1 MPTAAYP
8 ALMKIFSSPLRA
20 QSRRAHSFKVA
31 VVALALLASLGVAN
45 TASAAKFAA
54 STKSVSKPTPMAT
67 AKSKSAASAPAKI
80 GSPCTI
86 AGATIT
92 VASKT
97 LTCAKAMSGKLIWS
111 VSTSAAPAIP
121 RGANGGED
129 GAENHD
135 FNNDPAFA
143 AAMTKYTDC
152 LKSQGVT
159 LPAFGGRRGFGGAD
173 DGNPGAST
181 APTAAPR
188 PTLSA
193 KEQAA
198 MAKCDSLR
206 PAFGRFGGNPPGG
219 APGNAP
225 STAPTFGDQG
235 AKGGVPNTPANVAAY
250 IACLNTNGVN
260 VTSLADLQAVD
271 RQSPKIAKALETC
284 RAKRVNTTPP
294 NGVRPTPTKS
304 N

>member
-8 ALMKIFSSPLRA
+8 ALMKIFSSPLRV
-20 QSRRAHSFKVA
+20 QSRRPHSFKVA

-54 STKSVSKPTPMAT
+54 STKSVSKPTPMST

-97 LTCAKAMSGKLIWS
+97 LTCVKALSGKLVWS
-111 VSTSAAPAIP
+111 ATTAAAPAIP
-121 RGANGGED
+121 RGNNGGEGGGED
-129 GAENHD
+129 GVENHG

-159 LPAFGGRRGFGGAD
+159 LPAFGGRRGFGGDD
-173 DGNPGAST
+173 DGNPGASA

-198 MAKCDSLR
+198 MAKCISLR
-206 PAFGRFGGNPPGG
+206 PTR
-219 APGNAP
+219 
-225 STAPTFGDQG
+225 
-235 AKGGVPNTPANVAAY
+235 K
-250 IACLNTNGVN
+250 
-260 VTSLADLQAVD
+260 
-271 RQSPKIAKALETC
+271 
-284 RAKRVNTTPP
+284 
-294 NGVRPTPTKS
+294 
-304 N
+304 